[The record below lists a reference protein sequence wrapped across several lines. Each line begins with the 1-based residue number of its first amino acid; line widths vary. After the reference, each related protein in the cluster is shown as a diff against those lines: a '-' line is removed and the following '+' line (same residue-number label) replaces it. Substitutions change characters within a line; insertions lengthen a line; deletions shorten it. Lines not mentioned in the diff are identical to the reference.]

1 MPKVKNRMTGEVV
14 AEMSYDDKGKKAAD
28 KLASENP
35 NYVVVDGAKRSEQM
49 YAGGGKTGYNMIGME
64 RPMMMG
70 GGKMKMKY
78 GHGGMTGMKK
88 YKKGGKAKK

>member
-14 AEMSYDDKGKKAAD
+14 AEMSYDNKGMNEAN

-35 NYVVVDGAKRSEQM
+35 NYIVEDGAQRVEQM

-70 GGKMKMKY
+70 GGKMKMEY